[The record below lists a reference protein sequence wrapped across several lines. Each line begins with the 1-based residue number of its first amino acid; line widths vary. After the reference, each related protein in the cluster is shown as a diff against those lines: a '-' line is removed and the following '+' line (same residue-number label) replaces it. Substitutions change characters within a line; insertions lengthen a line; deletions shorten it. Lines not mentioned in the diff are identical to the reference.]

1 MRVNGEIFARHIARV
16 NNVSIKEGWRI
27 YKAFMTAFSE
37 TVSEGC
43 DTFDFINYFRSEFK
57 AYKAKGMDLVRQKTV
72 ERQIV
77 RGKVKPYSKLRKR
90 ILEAQNVSPKVF

>member
-43 DTFDFINYFRSEFK
+43 DTFDFINYFRIEFK
-57 AYKAKGMDLVRQKTV
+57 AYKAKGMDLVRQETV
-72 ERQIV
+72 ERQVV
-77 RGKVKPYSKLRKR
+77 RGKVKHYYTLSKS
-90 ILEAQNVSPKVF
+90 ILEEKNV

>member
-43 DTFDFINYFRSEFK
+43 DTFDFINYFRIEFK
-57 AYKAKGMDLVRQKTV
+57 AYKAK
-72 ERQIV
+72 
-77 RGKVKPYSKLRKR
+77 GKVKPYSKLRKR